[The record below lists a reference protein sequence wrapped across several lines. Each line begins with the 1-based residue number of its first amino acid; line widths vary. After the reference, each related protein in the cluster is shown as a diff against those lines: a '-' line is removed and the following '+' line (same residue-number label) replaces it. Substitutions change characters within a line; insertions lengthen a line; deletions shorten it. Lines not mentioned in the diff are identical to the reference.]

1 MNDLITIKIDELK
14 KRAPKGWVILAA
26 AAMKKKP
33 NTIYSYAVGSRGHIG
48 MIHRLELKS
57 ILQNIVDAHEAS
69 VKKLLS

>member
-14 KRAPKGWVILAA
+14 KRAPKGWVLLAA
-26 AAMKKKP
+26 AAMKKRP
-33 NTIYSYAVGSRGHIG
+33 NTIYSYASGSRGQIG

-57 ILQNIVDAHEAS
+57 VLQDMVHAHEAE